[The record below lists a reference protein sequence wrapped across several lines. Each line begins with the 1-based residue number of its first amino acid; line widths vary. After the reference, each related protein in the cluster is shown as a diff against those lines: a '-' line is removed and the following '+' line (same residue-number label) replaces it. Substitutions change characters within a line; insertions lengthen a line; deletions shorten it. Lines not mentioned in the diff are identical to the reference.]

1 MTRFVLLLLG
11 LIALSVT
18 PISCQK
24 YEVKFGSKKFTESVI
39 LGELL
44 TGLAQGEDVT
54 ALHYKELGGT
64 RLVFNALTAGEIDA
78 YVEYT
83 GTIQQEILADKEL
96 ASPNATQL
104 ALAEQ
109 GVSISQSI
117 GFENRY
123 AFGMLKHRAKALGI
137 ETISDLSRHP
147 DLKLGLTNE
156 FVDRQDGW
164 FPLKKHYSL
173 PHENVTGLD
182 HDIAYR
188 QLVSGAIDVID
199 VYSTDA
205 KIRKNDLLVLGDDRK
220 FFPAY
225 DAVILYRADLK
236 QRAPKVVDALLRLE
250 GSIDEELITD
260 MSYRVEVDG
269 VTDARVANEAL
280 MDVLKTRIDVN
291 VKQDSLGQSIWNR
304 TVEHLDLVRRSLIP
318 AILFGIPLGILAYRW
333 RLMGQVILA
342 GVGIIQTI
350 PALALLVLVMPL
362 VTAVGGQSLGVG
374 SISAVLALFLY
385 SLLPI
390 VRNTF
395 TGLSSIEN
403 QYTESA
409 HAIGLSSFYRLRKI
423 ELPLASRSILSG
435 IKTAAVINVG
445 FATLGALI
453 GAGGYGQP
461 ILTGIRLAST
471 DLILQGAIPA
481 AAMAISIQVLFEIA
495 ESWAVPEGLRLKT
508 EL

>member
-1 MTRFVLLLLG
+1 MTRFVVLLLG
-11 LIALSVT
+11 LTLLAVT

-24 YEVKFGSKKFTESVI
+24 YDVKFGSKKFTESVI

-44 TGLAQGEDVT
+44 TGLAQGENVN

-64 RLVFNALTAGEIDA
+64 RLVFNALTSGEIDA

-83 GTIQQEILADKEL
+83 GTIQKEILADKNVDSLETIREL
-96 ASPNATQL
+96 
-104 ALAEQ
+104 LAEQ
-109 GVSISQSI
+109 GILVSQSI

-123 AFGMLKHRAKALGI
+123 ALAMLKHRAKELGI
-137 ETISDLSRHP
+137 EKISDLGRHP
-147 DLKLGLTNE
+147 ELKLGLTNE
-156 FVDRQDGW
+156 FVERQDGW
-164 FPLKKHYSL
+164 YPLKKRYGL

-188 QLVSGAIDVID
+188 QLASGAIDVID
-199 VYSTDA
+199 AYSTDA
-205 KIRKNDLLVLGDDRK
+205 KIRKMDLAVLEDDRK

-236 QRAPKVVDALLRLE
+236 QRAPRVVDALLKLE
-250 GSIDEELITD
+250 GAIDRDLITG

-269 VTDARVANEAL
+269 VTEARVAGEVL
-280 MDVLKTRIDVN
+280 TDVLKTRIQVN
-291 VKQDSLGQSIWNR
+291 VQQESIGLSIWKR
-304 TVEHLDLVRRSLIP
+304 TIEHLDLVRRSLIP
-318 AILFGIPLGILAYRW
+318 AVLIGIPLGVLAFRW
-333 RLMGQVILA
+333 RLLGQAILA
-342 GVGIIQTI
+342 AVGIIQTI

-362 VTAVGGQSLGVG
+362 VTALGGQSLGVG

-390 VRNTF
+390 VRNTY

-403 QYTESA
+403 QYSESA

-423 ELPLASRSILSG
+423 EIPLASRSILSG

-481 AAMAISIQVLFEIA
+481 AVLAIAIQMLFELA
-495 ESWAVPEGLRLKT
+495 ERWAVPKGLRLKS
-508 EL
+508 EV